1 MRLRRRR
8 ADVRRGAPG
17 GEPLAA
23 GSPSGAIDR
32 GIATIYQE
40 LDLVEDLSV
49 AQNVFLGHEPAA
61 GRPARPGRDAKG
73 DRRDPEAPG
82 PRGDLAARVRP
93 RPAARRPPGGVDRP
107 RPVAPVRLLI
117 MDEPSAI
124 LDDGEIETMF
134 GVVRRLTAEGV
145 GVIYISHRL
154 DEIGRLGDRVTVLTD
169 GRTVA
174 SGFPAS
180 TSVDELVELMVGRK
194 VDQLYPDRAPGTD
207 KVLLEVR
214 GLTRLPD
221 VRDVSFEVRA
231 GEVLGIGGLVGAGR
245 SELLRAV
252 YGVDGRDAGEVLV
265 AGEPLARAARQGD
278 RRRPRARAR
287 GPQVPGPP
295 DGVEPGEEREPGRP
309 RPVPPPV
316 APEPAR
322 RARGDGPP
330 AQSAQHGAGRGRAR
344 RRGALRREPAEGRPR
359 PLAAPRVPGPPAG
372 RADARGGRR
381 DEGRALPRHRRA
393 GGSAGIGVVV
403 VSSELDELAGIC
415 TRVLVMQE
423 GGLVAEVAGEETS
436 ELDLLRHAVTASGQA
451 EYRDEIARE
460 AHEHARLSIPSLG
473 SGRLRTQEYA
483 LVGVIA
489 VLIVVGAILEGGN
502 FASIDNFRAILTQAS
517 VVGVVAVGMTF
528 VIATSGIDLS
538 VGSML
543 AAAGIAGG
551 LLVDS
556 GSAAFILGA
565 LAFGLVLGGFNGVAI
580 AYGRVVPF
588 IATLAM
594 FAMARGLA
602 LLMNDK
608 LPISL
613 FSADGVRWFGTG
625 EIVTIPVSILIFLL
639 ITALGWVGLNRT
651 RYGRY
656 VVAVGGNREA
666 ARIAGVPVQ
675 RIIFSVYCLTGLLA
689 GLAAILLSARLASA
703 SPVSGNLLELD
714 AIGAVVIGG
723 TSLAGGRATIVGTF
737 LGVIVFAIIFN
748 LLTQLNLA
756 TEWQQIVKG
765 VIILAAV
772 LIQRPERI

>member
-1 MRLRRRR
+1 MAGRPDKAIAAGLGLAPEDRKSQGLLMEWSLAKNVSLANLGQFLRRRLLSLSAER
-8 ADVRRGAPG
+8 EATTRQLEALNTVPADVERVVAELSGGNQQKVVLARWLLRECRVLLLDEPTRGV
-17 GEPLAA
+17 
-23 GSPSGAIDR
+23 DV
-32 GIATIYQE
+32 ATKAE
-40 LDLVEDLSV
+40 LYRVIT
-49 AQNVFLGHEPAA
+49 
-61 GRPARPGRDAKG
+61 
-73 DRRDPEAPG
+73 
-82 PRGDLAARVRP
+82 DLAAR
-93 RPAARRPPGGVDRP
+93 
-107 RPVAPVRLLI
+107 
-117 MDEPSAI
+117 
-124 LDDGEIETMF
+124 
-134 GVVRRLTAEGV
+134 
-145 GVIYISHRL
+145 
-154 DEIGRLGDRVTVLTD
+154 
-169 GRTVA
+169 
-174 SGFPAS
+174 
-180 TSVDELVELMVGRK
+180 
-194 VDQLYPDRAPGTD
+194 
-207 KVLLEVR
+207 
-214 GLTRLPD
+214 
-221 VRDVSFEVRA
+221 
-231 GEVLGIGGLVGAGR
+231 
-245 SELLRAV
+245 
-252 YGVDGRDAGEVLV
+252 
-265 AGEPLARAARQGD
+265 
-278 RRRPRARAR
+278 
-287 GPQVPGPP
+287 
-295 DGVEPGEEREPGRP
+295 
-309 RPVPPPV
+309 
-316 APEPAR
+316 
-322 RARGDGPP
+322 
-330 AQSAQHGAGRGRAR
+330 
-344 RRGALRREPAEGRPR
+344 
-359 PLAAPRVPGPPAG
+359 
-372 RADARGGRR
+372 
-381 DEGRALPRHRRA
+381 
-393 GGSAGIGVVV
+393 GIGVVV

-423 GGLVAEVAGEETS
+423 GRLVAEVAGEETS

-451 EYRDEIARE
+451 EYRDEIAKE
-460 AHEHARLSIPSLG
+460 ASVSTQRLSIPSLG
-473 SGRLRTQEYA
+473 AGRLRTQEYA

-489 VLIVVGAILEGGN
+489 ILILVGAILEGGS
-502 FASIDNFRAILTQAS
+502 FASVDNFRAILTQAS

-602 LLMNDK
+602 LLMSDK